1 MSGYG
6 GDAWSH
12 QMCLQWI
19 DQAKDV
25 CARSQTHLE
34 VYDDETNHDG
44 RGELTSVAV
53 HEDLHAADFVW

>member
-1 MSGYG
+1 
-6 GDAWSH
+6 
-12 QMCLQWI
+12 MCLQWI

-44 RGELTSVAV
+44 GGELTSVAV